1 MIFKIVQV
9 IFKQYY
15 IRKKNLR
22 NIKKKKRH
30 YGCKRYKNPSQN
42 KKQKLI
48 EYRKNIIKWEK
59 MPYYNY
65 KKLLL

>member
-48 EYRKNIIKWEK
+48 EYRKNIIK
-59 MPYYNY
+59 
-65 KKLLL
+65 